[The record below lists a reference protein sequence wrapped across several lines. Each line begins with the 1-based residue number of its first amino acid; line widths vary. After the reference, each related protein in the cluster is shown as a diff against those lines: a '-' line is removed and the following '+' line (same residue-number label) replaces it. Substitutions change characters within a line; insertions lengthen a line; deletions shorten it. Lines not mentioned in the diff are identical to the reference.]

1 MFTMIQS
8 QMKKS
13 NWSTCV
19 TDYTFLKTAVV
30 KRSKWVLLIEIK
42 GHNFT
47 RQFGVKLNKGN
58 YCDDL
63 KSIKGG
69 NWYIS
74 QRAYA
79 QSFIRLYE
87 GNLLLSVL

>member
-19 TDYTFLKTAVV
+19 TDYTFLKTEVV

-42 GHNFT
+42 GYNFT

-63 KSIKGG
+63 G
-69 NWYIS
+69 
-74 QRAYA
+74 
-79 QSFIRLYE
+79 RLRE
-87 GNLLLSVL
+87 AIDIFHKERMHKAS